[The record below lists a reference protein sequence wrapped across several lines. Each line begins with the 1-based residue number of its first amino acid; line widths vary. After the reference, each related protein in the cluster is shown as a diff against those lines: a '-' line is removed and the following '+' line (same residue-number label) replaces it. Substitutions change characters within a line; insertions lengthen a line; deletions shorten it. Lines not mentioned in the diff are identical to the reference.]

1 MIRLAIVGLA
11 FASLAACS
19 PGPVRIATPPPEL
32 LECADEP
39 AKPDLAPYDWTGIE
53 AAAQTV
59 REAVDMARAMVTAR
73 DRVEFEAY
81 LAMRS
86 AWGDCKATV
95 SAVRAWAGTV
105 E

>member
-1 MIRLAIVGLA
+1 MRNLILPALFCIT
-11 FASLAACS
+11 ACS
-19 PGPVRIATPPPEL
+19 PGPVRIAPPPAEL
-32 LECADEP
+32 QTCADEP

-59 REAVDMARAMVTAR
+59 REAVDMTKGMVTAR

-95 SAVRAWAGTV
+95 SAVRAWARTV

>member
-1 MIRLAIVGLA
+1 
-11 FASLAACS
+11 
-19 PGPVRIATPPPEL
+19 
-32 LECADEP
+32 
-39 AKPDLAPYDWTGIE
+39 
-53 AAAQTV
+53 
-59 REAVDMARAMVTAR
+59 MARAMVTAR

-95 SAVRAWAGTV
+95 AGIRAWAEKV